1 MSEKELTKV
10 VYFITNVWIP
20 IRVPFEFSNS
30 AGGLWLSTHSR
41 EFFKVWKHAWNK
53 KHK

>member
-10 VYFITNVWIP
+10 VYFIANVWIP
-20 IRVPFEFSNS
+20 IRVPFEFSNN
-30 AGGLWLSTHSR
+30 AGAMVKYSR